1 MREREDEGARGIGA
15 HRCERLEERVKGAT
29 TIRREQ
35 QGQIEKTERKDG
47 EKREGGFVTE
57 AMEATAGLERRD
69 EAE

>member
-1 MREREDEGARGIGA
+1 MREREREDEGARGIGA

-47 EKREGGFVTE
+47 EKREGGV
-57 AMEATAGLERRD
+57 MEATAGLERRD